1 MSENENKIS
10 DKISLEE
17 IRKWQD
23 KLKPVVKDLTP
34 TDEKSEH
41 YFTNIKAYLSDS
53 EHFIEKGDYVRAFEA
68 VVWAWA
74 WYEIGQNE
82 GLFD

>member
-1 MSENENKIS
+1 MSENMNKIS
-10 DKISLEE
+10 DKIPLEE
-17 IRKWQD
+17 IRKWQE

-53 EHFIEKGDYVRAFEA
+53 NHFIEKGDYVRAFEA